1 MKHSTTIIRITLASF
16 VLASAASVAAVTTER
31 FVLDGA
37 DAFFTG
43 ELEGTAV
50 HSDGSVRLGAATERI
65 ELPNVPLAHSIARR
79 GNSVFVGTGTSGI
92 VYEIN
97 GKKVKALADTG
108 ELLVSSLAFGRDGAL
123 YAGTLPKGVI
133 YRIDAKSG
141 ETKRFS
147 SPKGAKHVWALIYD
161 DKRGS
166 LVAGTGPEGTVF
178 AIDSVGQAKEIFKAE
193 ASHIMSLALDGRDL
207 LAGTS
212 DSALVLRIAPN
223 GSASVVRD
231 LPGNEVTA
239 VDVVDGR
246 IAVAVNQFKGAPGS
260 QFKGGP
266 QPKQGGRPGPRPR
279 PGSGQV
285 WRIESDGRAEMLMA
299 RKDTHFT
306 DVEWGENGAVY
317 VAGGHEGRIF
327 KVDPDASYSIWAD
340 VEERQVLALDLR
352 SSQPL
357 FVTGD
362 AGAVYRVRE
371 GTPKKA
377 TWTSASLD
385 ATFLSTWGRLD
396 WRGTGRFTFQTR
408 SGNTKEPGDTWSD
421 WSKDLKAPG
430 RVSSPPARFIQIRA
444 KFQGAPLAELRAV
457 ELYYLPQNQ
466 RARVSNVRG
475 VRPPQKRGEPPR
487 RPPPP
492 TTKVNVAW
500 QVDNPDRDILRY
512 RVAFRAD
519 GQSMWRDM
527 FSDDVVLTD
536 PKYVWNTES
545 VPDGH
550 YAIRVEAS
558 DEPSNPPDRALVSQA
573 VSELVTVDNHPPRI
587 EQLRLKKG
595 QVEGR
600 VVDTLGP
607 VARVQMSV
615 DAGPWQEVYPTD
627 TLFDGR
633 DERFQATVS
642 LGEGPHIIAVRA
654 FDAAGNQANKEISIG
669 GR

>member
-1 MKHSTTIIRITLASF
+1 MKQPTTIIRITLVSF

-37 DAFFTG
+37 DSFFEG

-79 GNSVFVGTGTSGI
+79 GNTVFVGTGTSGI
-92 VYEIN
+92 VYEVD
-97 GKKVKALADTG
+97 GKKAKALADTG

-123 YAGTLPKGVI
+123 YAGTLPKGII
-133 YRIDAKSG
+133 YRIDPKSG

-147 SPKGAKHVWALIYD
+147 SPEGAKHVWALLYD
-161 DKRGS
+161 DKRGT
-166 LVAGTGPEGTVF
+166 LVAGTGPEGKVF
-178 AIDSVGQAKEIFKAE
+178 AIDKGGQAEEIFKAE

-212 DSALVLRIAPN
+212 DSALVLRIAPD
-223 GSASVVRD
+223 GSASVVGD

-239 VDVVDGR
+239 LDVVDGR

-260 QFKGGP
+260 QFKSGA
-266 QPKQGGRPGPRPR
+266 QPKQSRPGARPR
-279 PGSGQV
+279 PGSGQL
-285 WRIESDGRAEMLMA
+285 WRIEADGRAEMLIA

-306 DVEWGENGAVY
+306 DVEWGDNGAVY

-327 KVDPDASYSIWAD
+327 KVDADASYSIWAD

-352 SSQPL
+352 SNRPL

-362 AGAVYRVRE
+362 AGAVYRVGE
-371 GTPKKA
+371 GIPKKA
-377 TWTSASLD
+377 TWTSAPLD
-385 ATFLSTWGRLD
+385 ATFLSKWGRLD
-396 WRGTGRFTFQTR
+396 WRGTGRFAFQTR

-444 KFQGAPLAELRAV
+444 KFRGAPLAELRAV
-457 ELYYLPQNQ
+457 ELFYLPQNQ

-475 VRPPQKRGEPPR
+475 VRPPEKRSEPQR

-492 TTKVNVAW
+492 TTKVNVTW
-500 QVDNPDRDILRY
+500 KVDNPDRDILRY

-527 FSDDVVLTD
+527 FSDDVVLTE

-550 YAIRVEAS
+550 YSIRVEAS

-587 EQLRLKKG
+587 ERLRLKRG

-615 DAGPWQEVYPTD
+615 DAGPWREVYPTD
-627 TLFDGR
+627 TLFDGP

-654 FDAAGNQANKEISIG
+654 YDAAGNQANKELSVG